1 MIAVDSP
8 NSSDGRRRR
17 SEQSRTRIVDAVM
30 ALVAEVHITPSAE
43 NVAARAGV
51 GLRSVFRHFN
61 DMESLYAEIWLSNVR
76 VYAAA
81 LLPYVSADWR
91 GKLDE
96 MIERRAGVYEQLL
109 PFKRAGDVH
118 IHKSPTLAVN
128 QKAVSRVLRERLAQI
143 LPAAIVGK
151 PLVFE
156 AINMLLSFECWQL
169 LRLEQQLDPAMAR
182 QLIGNQISLITAAA

>member
-1 MIAVDSP
+1 MTAYDTP
-8 NSSDGRRRR
+8 HSSDGRRRR
-17 SEQSRTRIVDAVM
+17 SEQSRDRIVDAVM
-30 ALVAEVHITPSAE
+30 ALVAEGHVTPSAE

-51 GLRSVFRHFN
+51 GLRSVFRHFK
-61 DMESLYAEIWLSNVR
+61 DMESLYAEIWLRNVR

-96 MIERRAGVYEQLL
+96 MIERRAGIYEQLL

-128 QKAVSRVLRERLAQI
+128 QKAVSRVLRERLAQT
-143 LPAAIVGK
+143 LPAAIAGK

>member
-1 MIAVDSP
+1 MIADDTP
-8 NSSDGRRRR
+8 HSSDGRRRR

-30 ALVAEVHITPSAE
+30 ALVAEGHITPSAE

-51 GLRSVFRHFN
+51 GLRSVFRHFK

-76 VYAAA
+76 VYKAA

-96 MIERRAGVYEQLL
+96 MIERRTGIYEQLL

-128 QKAVSRVLRERLAQI
+128 QKAVSRVLRERLAQT

>member
-30 ALVAEVHITPSAE
+30 ALVAEGHITPSAE

-51 GLRSVFRHFN
+51 GLRSVFRHFK

-76 VYAAA
+76 VYKAA

-96 MIERRAGVYEQLL
+96 MIERRTGIYEQLL

-143 LPAAIVGK
+143 LPAAIAGK